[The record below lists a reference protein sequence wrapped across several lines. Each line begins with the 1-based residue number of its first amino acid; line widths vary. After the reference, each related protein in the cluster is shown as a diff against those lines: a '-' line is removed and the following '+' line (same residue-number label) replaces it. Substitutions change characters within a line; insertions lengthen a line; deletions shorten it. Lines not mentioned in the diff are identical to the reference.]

1 MKKAICLGSVV
12 PRWDLEKRIALIKEA
27 GYDGFESHHP
37 GSEDEAKQIKAL
49 AEKYGLVVHSL
60 MGGTHWQFPLSA
72 PDPETRKKGIE
83 GIEQALNFAAIMGA
97 EGVLVVPAVVNEA
110 TDYKTAWE
118 LSMQSLQQLIPVAKR
133 LGVQIWVE
141 NVWNRFLLSPLEFAA
156 YIDELNSKANSD
168 GDGIVGA
175 YFDVGNI
182 LAYGF
187 PQHWIRLLGKRIK
200 RIHVKDE
207 NRCGNDYEKPSLSQR
222 QLSCWQLP
230 IFRAWVE
237 FVKLQVNDAVETH
250 CGRAGSDDSND
261 NPSQFPQRRNPS
273 STNPRRCQGKGQS
286 KNGMFKLDEGQVSA
300 NAFQHV
306 ATFLLSVPRPVKVSK
321 FSATGHL

>member
-1 MKKAICLGSVV
+1 MRKAICLGSVV
-12 PRWDLEKRIALIKEA
+12 PRWELERRIALIKDA
-27 GYDGFESHHP
+27 GYEGFESHHP
-37 GSEDEAKQIKAL
+37 SSEDEAKQIKAL

-72 PDPETRKKGIE
+72 PDPETRKKAIE
-83 GIEQALNFAAIMGA
+83 GVEQALNFAAIIGA

-118 LSMQSLQQLIPVAKR
+118 LSMQSLTQLIPVAKR
-133 LGVQIWVE
+133 LGVQMWIE

-156 YIDELNSKANSD
+156 YIDELNSKADSD

-200 RIHVKDE
+200 RVHVKDFIVRE
-207 NRCGNDYEKPSLSQR
+207 HRFVYLLQGDVNWREVMSALREIGYDGWITAE
-222 QLSCWQLP
+222 LP
-230 IFRAWVE
+230 PYPHAPDQMVRDTAQHLERII
-237 FVKLQVNDAVETH
+237 
-250 CGRAGSDDSND
+250 
-261 NPSQFPQRRNPS
+261 
-273 STNPRRCQGKGQS
+273 KGQ
-286 KNGMFKLDEGQVSA
+286 V
-300 NAFQHV
+300 
-306 ATFLLSVPRPVKVSK
+306 
-321 FSATGHL
+321 